1 MGVTTLFGLEGYV
14 PLNRVWF
21 SRSRVLKDKSHELCT
36 CGPKRDACRGFR
48 IPGVLK
54 RGLALNLEDVTV
66 KGQLQMKLY
75 EA

>member
-1 MGVTTLFGLEGYV
+1 M
-14 PLNRVWF
+14 NCARA
-21 SRSRVLKDKSHELCT
+21 SRSATLAVDS
-36 CGPKRDACRGFR
+36 GFR

-66 KGQLQMKLY
+66 KGQLQMNLY